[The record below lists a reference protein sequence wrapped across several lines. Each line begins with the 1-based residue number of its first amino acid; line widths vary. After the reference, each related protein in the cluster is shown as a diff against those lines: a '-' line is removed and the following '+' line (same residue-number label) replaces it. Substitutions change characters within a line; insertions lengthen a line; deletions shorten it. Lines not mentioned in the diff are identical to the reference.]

1 MRETHTLNR
10 STEKGAA
17 AGLIRGQYHPHI
29 DGLRAF
35 AILSVLLYHAFPAI
49 CPGGFIGVD
58 VFFVISGYLITK
70 GLLTDLDKGEYSIS
84 AFYIRRIRRIL
95 PAYLAVILFSL
106 GIGLVLYYGEKLLLL
121 TSAAKASAFF
131 ITNIYFDSTSG
142 YFAPAAH
149 ENALL
154 NLWSLSVEEQF
165 YIFFPLLLAFFHKW
179 TPSHL
184 KLVIWTVTLLSLFL
198 NIYATHFTTQAT
210 TAFFWLPFRAWE
222 LMAGSLL
229 ALHVRDNFLKSK
241 IGLLALIALL
251 SAFFLISDSD
261 PFPGVT
267 ALIPI
272 VCAVVLLLCGSS
284 GPIKH
289 IMESQPL
296 VFVGK
301 ISYSLYLFHW
311 PLLVFCRYGL
321 HGYLSSTSI
330 NLTAILLSFVI
341 SVLSWRYIE
350 LPVRKSRWKPSRY
363 FLLAFVIIAITLG
376 STYIVRRV
384 SVWED
389 LNKKVNVESY
399 WDGQAPSAQ
408 NYPDPKWPQSENRTP
423 HSLVLLGNEQN
434 IQYVLWGDSHA
445 MALSPGFHA
454 FSAATGING
463 LYINRKHILLDN
475 TYSDNY
481 PDNAAWIEQTLSWLK
496 SRREIKTVVLV
507 NRWAVRSQGW
517 ANESGKNVTY
527 KRHDGQ
533 TGTAAEIFETGITDL
548 CRKLRKLGK
557 NVVIISSIPE
567 QGLSVPEI
575 LNRFA
580 LIHPNHNVVG
590 VTQKEYEERQKEAS
604 AVFHN
609 LEKAGL
615 ARIVW
620 VTSAFFPQGNSVPLL
635 LPCQTSM
642 YIDDDHLSP
651 CGAIYLLKHI
661 QEPLKDAII
670 SSCECTR

>member
-1 MRETHTLNR
+1 MRETHTHNR
-10 STEKGAA
+10 TTGNGTA

-29 DGLRAF
+29 DGLRAL
-35 AILSVLLYHAFPAI
+35 AIVSVLLYHAFPAI
-49 CPGGFIGVD
+49 CPGGFVGVD

-179 TPSHL
+179 APRHL
-184 KLVIWTVTLLSLFL
+184 KLLVWIVTLLSLVL
-198 NIYATHFTTQAT
+198 NIYATHFTAQTT

-229 ALHVRDNFLKSK
+229 ALHVRDNFLNSG

-251 SAFFLISDSD
+251 GTFFLISDSA

-272 VCAVVLLLCGSS
+272 TCAVVLLLFGSS

-330 NLTAILLSFVI
+330 NLTAILLSFAI
-341 SVLSWRYIE
+341 SILSWRYIE
-350 LPVRKSRWKPSRY
+350 LPVRKSKWKPSRY

-384 SVWED
+384 SVWEV
-389 LNKKVNVESY
+389 LNKKVHVEQY
-399 WDGQAPSAQ
+399 WDGHAPSAQ

-454 FSAATGING
+454 FSGATGING
-463 LYINRKHILLDN
+463 LYINRKHTLLEN
-475 TYSDNY
+475 TYSDAY
-481 PDNAAWIEQTLSWLK
+481 PDNAAWIEQILSWLK
-496 SRREIKTVVLV
+496 SKREIKSVVLV

-590 VTQKEYEERQKEAS
+590 VTQKEYEERQKEAT
-604 AVFHN
+604 AIFHK

-620 VTSAFFPQGNSVPLL
+620 VTSAFFRQGKSVPLL

-642 YIDDDHLSP
+642 YFDDDHLSHS
-651 CGAIYLLKHI
+651 GAIYLLKHI
-661 QEPLKDAII
+661 QGPLKDAII
-670 SSCECTR
+670 SPCE